1 MHRRFSEEWI
11 FSFEGEIGVYRYIRL
26 KNNISELSWREG
38 QGLNYGLNWIKGR
51 EGGRIVSSHRLA
63 SMRQLEKET
72 RENNL
77 GQRVDFY
84 ENWWKGGGHCWII
97 EKGDETSRVTCRGE
111 SRGVSNLQIRS
122 GLPLHFRAHHFERAN
137 VWFAKKIFTQGIVYR
152 ERRIIYY

>member
-1 MHRRFSEEWI
+1 MNFLLRRGNRCI
-11 FSFEGEIGVYRYIRL
+11 PIIYPIKKQYLRV
-26 KNNISELSWREG
+26 ELARRTGIELRIE
-38 QGLNYGLNWIKGR
+38 LNKRKGGR
-51 EGGRIVSSHRLA
+51 EDRFESSIGLDA
-63 SMRQLEKET
+63 SVRREKET

-111 SRGVSNLQIRS
+111 SRGVSNLQIRG

-152 ERRIIYY
+152 ERRIVYY